1 MLGGS
6 GNARILDSKE
16 RAAVLNEKNAIETI
30 AGRTFTVFEPVLI
43 KVQVVS
49 GFNYLVKILVD
60 NDEYIHVKLYLP
72 LEYKETKKAEIVFVK
87 TGKTLDDKM

>member
-1 MLGGS
+1 MLGGA
-6 GNARILDSKE
+6 GNARIPKSYE
-16 RAAVLNEKNAIETI
+16 RATVLNEKNAIETI

-49 GFNYLVKILVD
+49 GLNYLVKILVD

-72 LEYKETKKAEIVFVK
+72 LEYNDNKIAKIDFVK